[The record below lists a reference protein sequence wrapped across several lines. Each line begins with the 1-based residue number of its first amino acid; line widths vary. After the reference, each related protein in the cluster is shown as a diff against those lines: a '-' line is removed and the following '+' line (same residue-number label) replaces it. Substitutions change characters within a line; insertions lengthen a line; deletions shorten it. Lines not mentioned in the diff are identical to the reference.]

1 MVSSAPAFAIPARL
15 RCSRAM
21 SNDLHDPLKPLSEVL
36 KPDERQSFMVGTL
49 ADVHAEL
56 SALVLHTN
64 VPVDVRQLFETA
76 KNARLYAFF
85 AFRFHQLAEMVGY
98 QALEM
103 ALRERW
109 SREETQLATPERP
122 AQASPM
128 LAGLLKYAAASG
140 WIRNAGFQRVRARA
154 ENAAR
159 TAIQME
165 AIKRLSES
173 PELEE
178 VSLRDPTTTEI
189 DERERTIDVVD
200 IVVRLLPEFRNNLA
214 HGSPKL
220 MPYDMAMFRDICDA
234 INMVFD
240 GTPPIPVAKAV
251 PRPGIH
257 GIFRQHLSVLE
268 PKRIELVAMCPSD
281 RDSLPKMMPTR
292 GVYLFSE
299 SGKHLYVG
307 RTNSLRK
314 RICCHCL
321 PSAGHGMAPFAFRLA
336 KEACG
341 VEKATYRK
349 GSGRADFLKREDGE
363 QAFSAAKAR
372 IRAMQVRF
380 VEEGDP
386 IRQMLLE
393 AYVALVHKT
402 PYNDFDNH

>member
-1 MVSSAPAFAIPARL
+1 ML
-15 RCSRAM
+15 
-21 SNDLHDPLKPLSEVL
+21 NDVHDPLKPLSEVL
-36 KPDERQSFMVGTL
+36 KPDERQAFMVGTI

-109 SREETQLATPERP
+109 SREEAQLATAERSQ
-122 AQASPM
+122 QASPM
-128 LAGLLKYAAASG
+128 LAGLLKHAAASG
-140 WIRNAGFQRVRARA
+140 WIRNAGFRRVRARA
-154 ENAAR
+154 ENAVR
-159 TAIQME
+159 SAIQME
-165 AIKRLSES
+165 VIKRLSEN
-173 PELEE
+173 PDLEE
-178 VSLRDPTTTEI
+178 VSLRHPTATEI
-189 DERERTIDVVD
+189 DARESSVDVVD

-220 MPYDMAMFRDICDA
+220 MPYDMGMFRDICDA

-240 GTPPIPVAKAV
+240 GTPPIPVAKAA
-251 PRPGIH
+251 PKSGIH
-257 GIFRQHLSVLE
+257 GTFKQHLSVLE
-268 PKRIELVAMCPSD
+268 PKRVELVAMSPLE
-281 RDSLPKMMPTR
+281 RDSLPQMMPMR

-299 SGKHLYVG
+299 LGRHLYVG

-336 KEACG
+336 KETCG
-341 VEKATYRK
+341 VGKATYRK
-349 GSGRADFLKREDGE
+349 GSGRADFLKREDGRH
-363 QAFSAAKAR
+363 AFNAAKAR

-380 VEEGDP
+380 VEESDP

-393 AYVALVHKT
+393 AYVAVVHKT